1 MGVGMRGTLGME
13 MVVIMGMVVTVVVGM
28 LVHMGM
34 DGAVGVGMGMLMGVG
49 MLVGVLAA
57 GNMIVMQ
64 MHENHSFGFFLII
77 SEAAEKVNYSLGA
90 SGFMV

>member
-1 MGVGMRGTLGME
+1 MGVGMRGTLSMKLV
-13 MVVIMGMVVTVVVGM
+13 MFMGMVVAM
-28 LVHMGM
+28 LVGVLMGVGM

-49 MLVGVLAA
+49 MLAA